1 MLPRL
6 TFIRVFP
13 INLLMGYL
21 LAAYLLVGTA
31 LLVVSQFS
39 FADEVYIRDT
49 LYVPLRGGESTKH
62 RIIHRGAGVVLIGL
76 LLGFLLGRRIYHKRY
91 NGSWL

>member
-31 LLVVSQFS
+31 LLAVSQFS

-49 LYVPLRGGESTKH
+49 LYVPLRGGESIQAQDYSSRH
-62 RIIHRGAGVVLIGL
+62 
-76 LLGFLLGRRIYHKRY
+76 
-91 NGSWL
+91 